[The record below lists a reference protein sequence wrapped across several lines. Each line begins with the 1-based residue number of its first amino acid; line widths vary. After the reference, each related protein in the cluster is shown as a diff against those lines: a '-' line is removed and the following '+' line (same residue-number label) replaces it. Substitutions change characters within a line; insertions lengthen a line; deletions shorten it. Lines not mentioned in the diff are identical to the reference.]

1 MPYKVSL
8 SEGAERDLKELYDY
22 ILNHDSPRQADY
34 VLDRIEEVFSS
45 LAHSPNRD
53 NYPPEFVALGIR
65 EFREVFFKPY
75 RIFYFV
81 SGKSVNIIL
90 IADGRRN
97 LRPLLQRRL
106 LLSEIE

>member
-8 SEGAERDLKELYDY
+8 TEGAERDLKELHNY
-22 ILNHDSPRQADY
+22 IRDHDSPRQADY
-34 VLDRIEEVFSS
+34 VLDHIEEIFSS
-45 LAHSPNRD
+45 LAHSPNRG
-53 NYPPEFVALGIR
+53 NYPPEFIALGIR

-106 LLSEIE
+106 LITELE